1 MLLASPAGYS
11 KQLGSGDVSERE
23 ETKLRQLGRYSCSF
37 VSFSVGGLLEMRQM
51 LRGRYLQQAEH
62 GVAHVEAVP
71 PVVVGDVAVT
81 LPHCVHPPG
90 QRLGGDKVM
99 RMEYLIILEG
109 FEVSH
114 GHDLHLYKNKT
125 PKQNF
130 YPSAQ
135 KPTLP
140 SQLHCQVSLR
150 FVATA

>member
-1 MLLASPAGYS
+1 
-11 KQLGSGDVSERE
+11 
-23 ETKLRQLGRYSCSF
+23 
-37 VSFSVGGLLEMRQM
+37 MRQM

-109 FEVSH
+109 FEMSH
-114 GHDLHLYKNKT
+114 GHDLHLYKKT
-125 PKQNF
+125 PKTELLSQCSETHSPF
-130 YPSAQ
+130 TATSPSITQ
-135 KPTLP
+135 ICSYSMTCFERLIKDHIYFSLP
-140 SQLHCQVSLR
+140 SKIDLWQIACHPKR
-150 FVATA
+150 FRDEP